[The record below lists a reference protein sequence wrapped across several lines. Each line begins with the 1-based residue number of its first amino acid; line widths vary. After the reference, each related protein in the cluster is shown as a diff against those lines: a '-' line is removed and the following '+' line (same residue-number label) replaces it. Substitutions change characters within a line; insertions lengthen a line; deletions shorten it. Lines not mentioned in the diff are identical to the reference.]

1 MAGKIESITATVP
14 CTGIQYCDLR
24 PTISASSIDEYRE
37 QLAEVGR
44 LAGNDAFVHRISQ
57 NKAGKEK
64 IIVGDDVLYFDRE
77 AHEYED
83 EQGNKYWTGSTWA
96 AQFEKPFD
104 PQLIAP
110 KVAEKKLC
118 TVDEVIAGWNMKS
131 EVSLSYG
138 TTVHKALE
146 CGIKYNELPN
156 NPHLSTLVQDYLD
169 MTHEDEQVSEQFVVD
184 SAHKMCGTI
193 DVLVNN
199 GNKHVTIRDFKGLAL
214 DTLIPTPSGFTT
226 MGEIEVGDKLYD
238 GKGNLTQVEAKSEV
252 HHKECYKLE
261 FSSGDPVVA
270 DYDHRWLTIDL
281 DGKEKIMTTEEIAN
295 SSCAVRIPLTPG
307 INEAPVD
314 LPIDPYL
321 LGVWLGDGK
330 HTSGELCLSDPNIW
344 DEILERG
351 YSLGPVQK
359 NSRGENCEVRSVYG
373 LVGKLKEL
381 GVYGNKHIP
390 DIYLRASEQQRK
402 DLLAGLLDTDGS
414 YSKLRNEVTVCT
426 TKEWLVDGLKELV
439 GSLGGKTTVC
449 DYKTSGFGQE
459 WEAKQIRVMTLFNPF
474 KVKNVPFELT
484 KTAAKKRTFKYVTSC
499 MQVESVPT
507 QCIKVTSPEHTYLFG
522 KDFHVT
528 HNTGDI
534 YKKISLAP
542 RAKELWPELENKT
555 ISIYQLQLSFY
566 AFILRQQGYT
576 VSGLEIWAEKAEAW
590 EVVKLPVLDIR
601 KALEAE

>member
-1 MAGKIESITATVP
+1 MSIDSITATIPVVGQAY
-14 CTGIQYCDLR
+14 TDLR

-64 IIVGDDVLYFDRE
+64 IIVGDDVLYFDRD

-96 AQFEKPFD
+96 AKFEKPFD

-138 TTVHKALE
+138 TTIHKALE

-156 NPHLSTLVQDYLD
+156 NPHLATLVQDYLD

-199 GNKHVTIRDFKGLAL
+199 GNKHVTIRDFK
-214 DTLIPTPSGFTT
+214 
-226 MGEIEVGDKLYD
+226 
-238 GKGNLTQVEAKSEV
+238 
-252 HHKECYKLE
+252 
-261 FSSGDPVVA
+261 
-270 DYDHRWLTIDL
+270 
-281 DGKEKIMTTEEIAN
+281 
-295 SSCAVRIPLTPG
+295 
-307 INEAPVD
+307 
-314 LPIDPYL
+314 
-321 LGVWLGDGK
+321 
-330 HTSGELCLSDPNIW
+330 
-344 DEILERG
+344 
-351 YSLGPVQK
+351 
-359 NSRGENCEVRSVYG
+359 
-373 LVGKLKEL
+373 
-381 GVYGNKHIP
+381 
-390 DIYLRASEQQRK
+390 
-402 DLLAGLLDTDGS
+402 
-414 YSKLRNEVTVCT
+414 
-426 TKEWLVDGLKELV
+426 
-439 GSLGGKTTVC
+439 
-449 DYKTSGFGQE
+449 
-459 WEAKQIRVMTLFNPF
+459 
-474 KVKNVPFELT
+474 
-484 KTAAKKRTFKYVTSC
+484 
-499 MQVESVPT
+499 
-507 QCIKVTSPEHTYLFG
+507 
-522 KDFHVT
+522 
-528 HNTGDI
+528 TGDI
-534 YKKISLAP
+534 YKKTALTP

>member
-1 MAGKIESITATVP
+1 MIESITATIPVVGQAY
-14 CTGIQYCDLR
+14 TDLR

-44 LAGNDAFVHRISQ
+44 LAGNDAFVHRVSQ

-118 TVDEVIAGWNMKS
+118 TVDEVIAGWDMKS

-156 NPHLSTLVQDYLD
+156 NPHLATLVQDYLD
-169 MTHEDEQVSEQFVVD
+169 MTHDDEQVSEQFVVD

-199 GNKHVTIRDFKGLAL
+199 GNKHVTIRDFK
-214 DTLIPTPSGFTT
+214 
-226 MGEIEVGDKLYD
+226 
-238 GKGNLTQVEAKSEV
+238 
-252 HHKECYKLE
+252 
-261 FSSGDPVVA
+261 
-270 DYDHRWLTIDL
+270 
-281 DGKEKIMTTEEIAN
+281 
-295 SSCAVRIPLTPG
+295 
-307 INEAPVD
+307 
-314 LPIDPYL
+314 
-321 LGVWLGDGK
+321 
-330 HTSGELCLSDPNIW
+330 
-344 DEILERG
+344 
-351 YSLGPVQK
+351 
-359 NSRGENCEVRSVYG
+359 
-373 LVGKLKEL
+373 
-381 GVYGNKHIP
+381 
-390 DIYLRASEQQRK
+390 
-402 DLLAGLLDTDGS
+402 
-414 YSKLRNEVTVCT
+414 
-426 TKEWLVDGLKELV
+426 
-439 GSLGGKTTVC
+439 
-449 DYKTSGFGQE
+449 
-459 WEAKQIRVMTLFNPF
+459 
-474 KVKNVPFELT
+474 
-484 KTAAKKRTFKYVTSC
+484 
-499 MQVESVPT
+499 
-507 QCIKVTSPEHTYLFG
+507 
-522 KDFHVT
+522 
-528 HNTGDI
+528 TGDI
-534 YKKISLAP
+534 YKKTALTP

-576 VSGLEIWAEKAEAW
+576 VSGLEIWAEEAEAW